1 MYPIRAAIHLFW
13 TGWYKS
19 VIKVY
24 MKRAK
29 THRSRMGRP
38 REFSE
43 PDALD
48 AAMRVFWA
56 KGYEGTSLD
65 DLTGAMQINR
75 SSLYS
80 TFGDKEELFRRVVE
94 RYREGPVACIYKA
107 FSAHTARSVIE
118 GLLRGTV
125 TFLSDSSHP
134 KGCLSLQGGLT
145 CGTGTERVKQMM
157 IEWRKSGIAQLQ
169 RRMQQA
175 RSEGDLPKDVDPAS
189 LARYLFSLM
198 NGLAVL
204 AANGATAAEMN
215 ATVELALRSMPV

>member
-1 MYPIRAAIHLFW
+1 
-13 TGWYKS
+13 
-19 VIKVY
+19 
-24 MKRAK
+24 
-29 THRSRMGRP
+29 MGRP

-43 PDALD
+43 PNALD

-65 DLTGAMQINR
+65 DLTRAMRINR

-80 TFGDKEELFRRVVE
+80 SFGDKEGLFRRVVE
-94 RYREGPVACIYKA
+94 RYRQGPVSSIYSS
-107 FSAHTARSVIE
+107 FSAATAREVIE

-125 TFLSDSSHP
+125 KFLSDPNHP

-157 IEWRKSGIAQLQ
+157 IEWRNSGIMQLEK
-169 RRMQQA
+169 RMQQA
-175 RSEGDLPKDVDPAS
+175 RSERDLREDVDPSS

-198 NGLAVL
+198 SGLSVL
-204 AANGATAAEMN
+204 AANGASAAELTAA
-215 ATVELALRSMPV
+215 VDVALKSMPV